1 MGSHAFMLD
10 PEERWKVI
18 HFVKSLAYG
27 DDFEYSAVAG
37 SSSADSL
44 TMLAD
49 ASIEGDVPSS
59 DDENASGQVEIE
71 IHK

>member
-1 MGSHAFMLD
+1 MLD

-27 DDFEYSAVAG
+27 DDFEYSAAAG
-37 SSSADSL
+37 SSSADTL
-44 TMLAD
+44 TMTDKSLAD
-49 ASIEGDVPSS
+49 LGMESDVPSS
-59 DDENASGQVEIE
+59 DDENASGQVEID